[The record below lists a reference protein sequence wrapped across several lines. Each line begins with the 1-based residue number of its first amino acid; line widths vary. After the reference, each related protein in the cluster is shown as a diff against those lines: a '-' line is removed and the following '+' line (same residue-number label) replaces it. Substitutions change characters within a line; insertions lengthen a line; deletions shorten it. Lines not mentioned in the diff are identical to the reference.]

1 MDVKKISEKFPN
13 IWKLNNTLLKS
24 SLIKEEIREIRNYF
38 ELNENENT
46 IHQIL
51 WGTIKSNTY
60 REIYNTKCLYKK
72 GSQLNDLI
80 FHFK

>member
-46 IHQIL
+46 THQHL
-51 WGTIKSNTY
+51 WNTDKAVLSGKFIALNAYVIK
-60 REIYNTKCLYKK
+60 
-72 GSQLNDLI
+72 
-80 FHFK
+80 